1 MLLHTVISHAVSHL
15 IAHQKQKMFLLHT
28 NAPQNVTGVL
38 NVDGSVSL
46 SWDAVPKAKSY
57 IPHYTMQIKQIR
69 TTPTKWDIRKQ
80 ILGRYQQQ
88 ICHI

>member
-1 MLLHTVISHAVSHL
+1 
-15 IAHQKQKMFLLHT
+15 MFLLHT

-57 IPHYTMQIKQIR
+57 IPHYTDANQTDPHDANKMGYTETNSWTLPAADMPGASI
-69 TTPTKWDIRKQ
+69 
-80 ILGRYQQQ
+80 IL
-88 ICHI
+88 CK